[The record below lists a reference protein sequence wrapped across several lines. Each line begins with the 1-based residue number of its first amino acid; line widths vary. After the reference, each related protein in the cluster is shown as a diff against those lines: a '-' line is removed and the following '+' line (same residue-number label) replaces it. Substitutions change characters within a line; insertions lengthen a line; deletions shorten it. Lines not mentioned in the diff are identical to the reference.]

1 MVLDGVTGKQIT
13 DLDLRFG
20 DDDNFITIVQNTQ
33 SLNDVEPQII
43 PLQNTNGFS
52 ISSITYNNTTKIVR
66 LSFSKQF
73 SDAKDWPFK
82 VGEEILVENVTV
94 GFGTTG
100 KGYNSEDY
108 GFKLFKVTSLDSNLG
123 GSSLY
128 VEYDLTDAN
137 GNR

>member
-1 MVLDGVTGKQIT
+1 MAVGSLPQVLRVDPLGSFESIGISSGGVNYSQPPQLVVLDGVTGKQIT

-73 SDAKDWPFK
+73 SDAKD
-82 VGEEILVENVTV
+82 
-94 GFGTTG
+94 
-100 KGYNSEDY
+100 
-108 GFKLFKVTSLDSNLG
+108 
-123 GSSLY
+123 
-128 VEYDLTDAN
+128 
-137 GNR
+137 